1 MTAPDTTVADA
12 TVAGKN
18 TGKTGRSLAR
28 RCAMQALYQWRMT
41 RQAPS
46 EIEASF
52 IADRKLTGKNRDYF
66 LRLINDI
73 PKHID
78 NIDKLINAH
87 LDRDPDKVDLLE
99 MAILRLGAYELNF
112 GRDIPPKVVLDEAVN
127 LAKLFCAENGYK
139 YINAVLDKIARA
151 VGGLN
156 APATA

>member
-1 MTAPDTTVADA
+1 MSTPTTAARV
-12 TVAGKN
+12 GR
-18 TGKTGRSLAR
+18 TGRSLAR

-52 IADRKLTGKNRDYF
+52 IADSKLTGKNRDYF
-66 LRLINDI
+66 LCLINDI

-78 NIDKLINAH
+78 KIDKLINAH

-99 MAILRLGAYELNF
+99 MAILRLGTYELNF

-156 APATA
+156 TPAPA